1 MFEILIVK
9 CERFES
15 FLEIS
20 GIYPMTKVRRFLL
33 LFENME
39 DIFAIILEKEEKDNK
54 YDTDDKS

>member
-1 MFEILIVK
+1 
-9 CERFES
+9 
-15 FLEIS
+15 
-20 GIYPMTKVRRFLL
+20 MTKVRRFLL